1 MTIPDA
7 DLRIDH
13 EDEKHHDP
21 KNAPDDSTAKWKES
35 AEAREELKL
44 MKKQESTMVEH
55 AQEVENANRKF
66 LQAIVDHWNERE
78 KTAFIQ
84 DLTPIMDDYLNLA
97 DGKRA

>member
-1 MTIPDA
+1 MTIPGA
-7 DLRIDH
+7 DLRTDH
-13 EDEKHHDP
+13 EDEKHHDA
-21 KNAPDDSTAKWKES
+21 KNAPDDSTTKGKES
-35 AEAREELKL
+35 AEEKEESAK
-44 MKKQESTMVEH
+44 MQESTMVEH
-55 AQEVENANRKF
+55 AQEVEHANRRF